1 MALENPVLLSS
12 YARCGLEHSFAFAQ
26 PVDEV
31 VATAADEV
39 RPALS
44 AVERAV
50 EQGLHAAGFV
60 CYEAAAGLDPAFTT
74 HPSASGRLPLI
85 YFGLFA
91 ERTLVAAPNAD
102 LGAYELD
109 EWRPSVSKE
118 EYEAA
123 IERIRAY
130 IAAGDTYQV
139 NYTLRLHSRFRGD
152 PLALYR
158 DMGQGQESALCAY
171 FDLGRHVLISASPEL
186 FFRLRDGRCTV
197 RPMKGTRPRGRF
209 AAEDQQRADDLQNS
223 AKDRAE
229 NLMVTD
235 MLRNDLGRI
244 SQVGSVAVPA
254 LWSVERYP
262 TVWQLTST
270 VESQLKAGVSLP
282 DIFAA
287 LFPCGSVTGAPK
299 VRTMEIITELER
311 APRGIY
317 TGCMGYVSPGPEA
330 CFNVAIRTAHLDRE
344 SGQLEFGVGGGIV
357 WESSAAGEYAE
368 CLTKA
373 EVLRT
378 RPSPSFELLET
389 MLYEN
394 GDYFLLERHL
404 DRLSQSASYWR
415 FCYAEDRVRV
425 QLQDAAT
432 AMEGRCRVRLLLARN
447 GEVRV
452 QHQALASLRR
462 LRVALA
468 AEAIDSADPLLY
480 HKTTH
485 RAMYDKQLAAR
496 PDCDDVVLYNERG
509 ELTEC
514 CIGNLVLERDG
525 IRYTPPVES
534 GLLAGTFRA
543 ELLARGE
550 LKERTLLVGDLA
562 EADGLYMINSV
573 RKWVRVDLKTQGSG
587 AVESCR
593 RLGC

>member
-1 MALENPVLLSS
+1 MVLESPVLLSS
-12 YARCGLEHSFAFAQ
+12 YARCGQERSFAFVD
-26 PVDEV
+26 PVGEV
-31 VATAADEV
+31 VAAAAGEV

-60 CYEAAAGLDPAFTT
+60 CYEAAAGLDSAFTT
-74 HPSASGRLPLI
+74 RPAGALPLV

-91 ERTLVAAPNAD
+91 ERTRVDTPNVG
-102 LGAYELD
+102 LGTYELD
-109 EWRPSVSKE
+109 KWRPSVSRE
-118 EYEAA
+118 AYEAA
-123 IERIRAY
+123 IEHIHAY

-139 NYTLRLHSRFRGD
+139 NYTLRLHSRFQGD
-152 PLALYR
+152 PQALFR

-186 FFRLRDGRCTV
+186 FFRLRGGCCTV
-197 RPMKGTRPRGRF
+197 RPMKGTRSRGRWLE
-209 AAEDQQRADDLQNS
+209 EDQRLADELRHS

-270 VESQLKAGVSLP
+270 VESQLKAGVALP
-282 DIFAA
+282 DLFAA

-299 VRTMEIITELER
+299 VRTMEIIAELER

-344 SGQLEFGVGGGIV
+344 STQLEFGVGGGIV
-357 WESSAAGEYAE
+357 WASAAAEEYAE
-368 CLTKA
+368 CVVKA
-373 EVLRT
+373 EVLRA
-378 RPSPSFELLET
+378 RPHPSFELLET
-389 MLYEN
+389 LLYED
-394 GDYFLLERHL
+394 GEYFLLESHL
-404 DRLSQSASYWR
+404 ERLSQSATYWG
-415 FCYAEDRVRV
+415 FCYADDHVRA
-425 QLQDAAT
+425 QLQDAAN

-447 GEVRV
+447 GEIRV
-452 QHQALASLRR
+452 QHQALTPSRR

-468 AEAIDSADPLLY
+468 AEPVDSTDSLLY

-485 RAMYDKQLAAR
+485 RATYDQQLAAR

-525 IRYTPPVES
+525 VRYTPPVES

-543 ELLARGE
+543 ELIAQGQLCERPLPIGELAR
-550 LKERTLLVGDLA
+550 
-562 EADGLYMINSV
+562 ADALYLINSV
-573 RKWVRVDLKTQGSG
+573 RRWVELELV
-587 AVESCR
+587 
-593 RLGC
+593 

>member
-1 MALENPVLLSS
+1 MRLPSRWTRWWLL
-12 YARCGLEHSFAFAQ
+12 
-26 PVDEV
+26 
-31 VATAADEV
+31 AADEV

-50 EQGLHAAGFV
+50 GQGLHAAGFV
-60 CYEAAAGLDPAFTT
+60 CYEAAVGLDPAFTT
-74 HPSASGRLPLI
+74 RPAGALPLV
-85 YFGLFA
+85 YFGLFE
-91 ERTLVAAPNAD
+91 ERTPMTAPCAD
-102 LGAYELD
+102 LGTYELD
-109 EWRPSVSKE
+109 EWRPSVSRE

-158 DMGQGQESALCAY
+158 DLGQVQESALCAY

-186 FFRLRDGRCTV
+186 FFRLQDGRCTV

-299 VRTMEIITELER
+299 VRTMEIIAELER

-368 CLTKA
+368 CLIKA

-378 RPSPSFELLET
+378 RPQPSFELLET
-389 MLYEN
+389 MLFEE
-394 GDYFLLERHL
+394 GAYFL
-404 DRLSQSASYWR
+404 
-415 FCYAEDRVRV
+415 VRETFRAV
-425 QLQDAAT
+425 VSV
-432 AMEGRCRVRLLLARN
+432 GRLLGILLRGRPRAGAVARRGQRN
-447 GEVRV
+447 AGSV
-452 QHQALASLRR
+452 QG
-462 LRVALA
+462 ALA
-468 AEAIDSADPLLY
+468 AGPQRRGPRAAPGAPSAATTAGGPCRRAGGQHRSLAVPQDDSPGY
-480 HKTTH
+480 V
-485 RAMYDKQLAAR
+485 R
-496 PDCDDVVLYNERG
+496 PAVG
-509 ELTEC
+509 
-514 CIGNLVLERDG
+514 GA
-525 IRYTPPVES
+525 P
-534 GLLAGTFRA
+534 GLR
-543 ELLARGE
+543 R
-550 LKERTLLVGDLA
+550 R
-562 EADGLYMINSV
+562 
-573 RKWVRVDLKTQGSG
+573 G
-587 AVESCR
+587 AVQRAR
-593 RLGC
+593 RADRVLHRQLGAGARRRPLHASGRIWAVGWHLPRGVVGAGPTLRTPVAHRRIGAGRRPLPY

>member
-1 MALENPVLLSS
+1 MVIESPVLLSS
-12 YARCGLEHSFAFAQ
+12 YARCGQERSFAFVD

-31 VATAADEV
+31 VAAAADEV

-74 HPSASGRLPLI
+74 RPAGALPLV

-91 ERTLVAAPNAD
+91 ERTRVDAPSAG
-102 LGAYELD
+102 LGTYELD
-109 EWRPSVSKE
+109 EWRPSVSRE
-118 EYEAA
+118 AYEAA
-123 IERIRAY
+123 IEYIRAY

-139 NYTLRLHSRFRGD
+139 NYTLRLHSRFQGD
-152 PLALYR
+152 PQALFR
-158 DMGQGQESALCAY
+158 DMGQVQESALCAY

-186 FFRLRDGRCTV
+186 FFRLREGRCTV
-197 RPMKGTRPRGRF
+197 RPMKGTRSRGRF
-209 AAEDQQRADDLQNS
+209 AVEDQQRADELQSS

-244 SQVGSVAVPA
+244 SQVGSVAVSA

-282 DIFAA
+282 DLFAA

-299 VRTMEIITELER
+299 VRTMEIIAELER
-311 APRGIY
+311 PPRGIY
-317 TGCMGYVSPGPEA
+317 TGCIGYISPGPEA

-344 SGQLEFGVGGGIV
+344 KAQLEFGVGGGIV
-357 WESSAAGEYAE
+357 WESSAAEEYAE
-368 CLTKA
+368 CVVKA
-373 EVLRT
+373 GVLRA
-378 RPSPSFELLET
+378 RPHPSFELLET
-389 MLYEN
+389 LLYED
-394 GDYFLLERHL
+394 GAYLLLERHL
-404 DRLSQSASYWR
+404 ERLSQSAAYWE
-415 FCYAEDRVRV
+415 FCCADDRVRA
-425 QLQDAAT
+425 QLQDAAQ
-432 AMEGRCRVRLLLARN
+432 AMEGQCRVRLLLARN
-447 GEVRV
+447 GEIRV
-452 QHQALASLRR
+452 QHQALTPSRR

-468 AEAIDSADPLLY
+468 AEPVDSADSLLY

-485 RAMYDKQLAAR
+485 RAMYDQQLAAR

-525 IRYTPPVES
+525 VRYTPPVES

-543 ELLARGE
+543 ELVAQGQLCERPLPIGELAR
-550 LKERTLLVGDLA
+550 
-562 EADGLYMINSV
+562 ADALYLINSV
-573 RKWVRVDLKTQGSG
+573 RRWVELELV
-587 AVESCR
+587 
-593 RLGC
+593 

>member
-1 MALENPVLLSS
+1 MVIESPVLLSS
-12 YARCGLEHSFAFAQ
+12 YSRCGQERSFAFVD

-31 VATAADEV
+31 VAVAADEV

-74 HPSASGRLPLI
+74 RPAGALPLV

-91 ERTLVAAPNAD
+91 ERTPVAAPNVG
-102 LGAYELD
+102 LGTYELD
-109 EWRPSVSKE
+109 KWRPSVSRE
-118 EYEAA
+118 AYEAA
-123 IERIRAY
+123 IEYIRAY

-139 NYTLRLHSRFRGD
+139 NYTLRLHSRFQGD
-152 PLALYR
+152 PQALFR

-186 FFRLRDGRCTV
+186 FFRLREGRCTV
-197 RPMKGTRPRGRF
+197 RPMKGTRSRGRF
-209 AAEDQQRADDLQNS
+209 AAEDQQRADELQNS
-223 AKDRAE
+223 AKNRAE

-244 SQVGSVAVPA
+244 SQVGSVAVSA

-282 DIFAA
+282 DLFAA

-299 VRTMEIITELER
+299 VRTMAIIAELER
-311 APRGIY
+311 PPRGIY
-317 TGCMGYVSPGPEA
+317 TGCIGYISPGPEA

-344 SGQLEFGVGGGIV
+344 KAQLEFGVGGGIV
-357 WESSAAGEYAE
+357 WESSAAEEYAE
-368 CLTKA
+368 CVVKA
-373 EVLRT
+373 GVLRA
-378 RPSPSFELLET
+378 RPHPSFELLET
-389 MLYEN
+389 LLYED
-394 GDYFLLERHL
+394 GAYLLLERHL
-404 DRLSQSASYWR
+404 ERLFQSAAYWG
-415 FCYAEDRVRV
+415 FCYADDRVRA
-425 QLQDAAT
+425 QLQDAAQ
-432 AMEGRCRVRLLLARN
+432 AMEGQCRVRLLLARN
-447 GEVRV
+447 GESRV
-452 QHQALASLRR
+452 QHQALTPSRR
-462 LRVALA
+462 LRVDLA
-468 AEAIDSADPLLY
+468 AEPVDSTDSLLY

-485 RAMYDKQLAAR
+485 RATYNRQLAAR

-525 IRYTPPVES
+525 VRYTPPVES

-543 ELLARGE
+543 ELVAQGQLCERPLPIGELAR
-550 LKERTLLVGDLA
+550 
-562 EADGLYMINSV
+562 ADALYLINSV
-573 RKWVRVDLKTQGSG
+573 RRWVELELV
-587 AVESCR
+587 
-593 RLGC
+593 

>member
-1 MALENPVLLSS
+1 MVLESPVLLSS
-12 YARCGLEHSFAFAQ
+12 YSRCGQECSFAFAQ

-31 VATAADEV
+31 VAVVADEV

-60 CYEAAAGLDPAFTT
+60 CYEAAAGLDSAFTT
-74 HPSASGRLPLI
+74 RPSGALPLA
-85 YFGLFA
+85 YFGLFK
-91 ERTLVAAPNAD
+91 ERTLVAAPSAG
-102 LGAYELD
+102 LGSYELD
-109 EWRPSVSKE
+109 EWRPSVSRA

-186 FFRLRDGRCTV
+186 FFRLQDERCTV

-209 AAEDQQRADDLQNS
+209 AAEDQQRAEDLQNS

-299 VRTMEIITELER
+299 VRTMEIIAELECS
-311 APRGIY
+311 PRGMY

-344 SGQLEFGVGGGIV
+344 QERLEFGVGGGIV

-368 CLTKA
+368 CLVKA
-373 EVLRT
+373 EVLRA
-378 RPSPSFELLET
+378 RAHPSFELLET
-389 MLYEN
+389 LLYEE
-394 GDYFLLERHL
+394 GAYFLLERHL
-404 DRLSQSASYWR
+404 ERLSQSAAYWG
-415 FCYAEDRVRV
+415 FCYADDRVRA
-425 QLQDAAT
+425 QLQDAAK
-432 AMEGRCRVRLLLARN
+432 AMAGQRRVRLLLARN
-447 GEVRV
+447 GAIRV
-452 QHQALASLRR
+452 QHEALAPPRR

-468 AEAIDSADPLLY
+468 VEPVDSADPLLY

-485 RAMYDKQLAAR
+485 RAMYDRQLAVR

-514 CIGNLVLERDG
+514 CIGNLVLERTG
-525 IRYTPPVES
+525 VRYTPPVES

-562 EADGLYMINSV
+562 RADALYLVNSV
-573 RKWVRVDLKTQGSG
+573 RRWVELE
-587 AVESCR
+587 AVS
-593 RLGC
+593 

>member
-1 MALENPVLLSS
+1 MVLESPVLLSS
-12 YARCGLEHSFAFAQ
+12 YTRCGQERSFAFAQ
-26 PVDEV
+26 PVEEV
-31 VATAADEV
+31 VAATADEV

-50 EQGLHAAGFV
+50 DQGLHAAGFV
-60 CYEAAAGLDPAFTT
+60 CYEAAAGLDPVFTS
-74 HPSASGRLPLI
+74 HPASALPLV

-91 ERTLVAAPNAD
+91 ERTSVAAPSAG
-102 LGAYELD
+102 LGTYELD
-109 EWRPSVSKE
+109 EWRPSVSRE

-152 PLALYR
+152 PQALYR

-186 FFRLRDGRCTV
+186 FFRLRDGHCTV

-209 AAEDQQRADDLQNS
+209 AAEDQQRADDLQHS

-229 NLMVTD
+229 NVMVTD

-270 VESQLKAGVSLP
+270 VESQLKSSVGLA

-299 VRTMEIITELER
+299 VRTMEIIAELEC

-317 TGCMGYVSPGPEA
+317 TGCMGYVSPGPEV

-344 SGQLEFGVGGGIV
+344 QERLEFGVGGGIV
-357 WESSAAGEYAE
+357 WQSSAAEEYAE
-368 CLTKA
+368 CLVKA
-373 EVLRT
+373 EVLRA
-378 RPSPSFELLET
+378 RPQPSFELLET
-389 MLYEN
+389 LLYED
-394 GDYFLLERHL
+394 GAYFLLERHL
-404 DRLSQSASYWR
+404 ERLAQSAAYWG
-415 FCYAEDRVRV
+415 FGYADDCVRA
-425 QLQDAAT
+425 QLQDAAK
-432 AMEGRCRVRLLLARN
+432 AMEGRCRVRLLLDRN
-447 GEVRV
+447 GAVCV
-452 QHQALASLRR
+452 QRQALAPPRR

-468 AEAIDSADPLLY
+468 AEPVDSADSLLY

-485 RAMYDKQLAAR
+485 RAMYDQQLAAR

-525 IRYTPPVES
+525 VRYTPPVEA

-543 ELLARGE
+543 ELLAQGE

-562 EADGLYMINSV
+562 EADALYLINSV
-573 RKWVRVDLKTQGSG
+573 RRWVEL
-587 AVESCR
+587 E
-593 RLGC
+593 LI

>member
-1 MALENPVLLSS
+1 MVGVVGTLRGFFSKDMVIESPVLLSS
-12 YARCGLEHSFAFAQ
+12 YARCGQERSFAFVE

-31 VATAADEV
+31 VALVADEV

-44 AVERAV
+44 VVERAV

-74 HPSASGRLPLI
+74 RPAGALPLVH
-85 YFGLFA
+85 FGLFA
-91 ERTLVAAPNAD
+91 ERTPVAAPSAD

-109 EWRPSVSKE
+109 EWWPSVSRE

-158 DMGQGQESALCAY
+158 DMGQVQESALCAY

-299 VRTMEIITELER
+299 VRTMEIIAELEN
-311 APRGIY
+311 APRGMY

-344 SGQLEFGVGGGIV
+344 KGQLEFGVGGGIV

-368 CLTKA
+368 CLIKA
-373 EVLRT
+373 EVLRAPT
-378 RPSPSFELLET
+378 AHRRIGAGRRP
-389 MLYEN
+389 
-394 GDYFLLERHL
+394 
-404 DRLSQSASYWR
+404 LSY
-415 FCYAEDRVRV
+415 
-425 QLQDAAT
+425 
-432 AMEGRCRVRLLLARN
+432 
-447 GEVRV
+447 
-452 QHQALASLRR
+452 
-462 LRVALA
+462 
-468 AEAIDSADPLLY
+468 
-480 HKTTH
+480 
-485 RAMYDKQLAAR
+485 
-496 PDCDDVVLYNERG
+496 
-509 ELTEC
+509 
-514 CIGNLVLERDG
+514 
-525 IRYTPPVES
+525 
-534 GLLAGTFRA
+534 
-543 ELLARGE
+543 
-550 LKERTLLVGDLA
+550 
-562 EADGLYMINSV
+562 
-573 RKWVRVDLKTQGSG
+573 
-587 AVESCR
+587 
-593 RLGC
+593 

>member
-1 MALENPVLLSS
+1 MGIESPVLLSS
-12 YARCGLEHSFAFAQ
+12 YARCGPERSFAFAH
-26 PVDEV
+26 PVGEV
-31 VATAADEV
+31 AAVAVDEV
-39 RPALS
+39 RPALR

-50 EQGLHAAGFV
+50 AQGLHAVGFV

-74 HPSASGRLPLI
+74 RPAGALPLV
-85 YFGLFA
+85 YFGLFE
-91 ERTLVAAPNAD
+91 ERQPVAAPSAS
-102 LGAYELD
+102 LGRYELD
-109 EWRPSVSKE
+109 EWRPSVSRA

-123 IERIRAY
+123 IARIRAY

-152 PLALYR
+152 PRALYR
-158 DMGQGQESALCAY
+158 DMGQVQESALCAY

-186 FFRLRDGRCTV
+186 FFRLHNGRCTV

-209 AAEDQQRADDLQNS
+209 AAEDQQRAAALQNS

-229 NLMVTD
+229 NLMVAD

-270 VESQLKAGVSLP
+270 VTSQLKAGVSLP
-282 DIFAA
+282 GLFAA

-299 VRTMEIITELER
+299 VRTMEIIAEQER

-344 SGQLEFGVGGGIV
+344 QGQLEFGVGGGIV
-357 WESSAAGEYAE
+357 WASSAAEEYAE

-373 EVLRT
+373 EVLRA
-378 RPSPSFELLET
+378 RPHPSFELLET
-389 MLYEN
+389 LLYEE
-394 GDYFLLERHL
+394 GAYFLLERHL
-404 DRLSQSASYWR
+404 ERLSQSAAYWG
-415 FCYAEDRVRV
+415 FCYADDRVRAR
-425 QLQDAAT
+425 LQAAAH
-432 AMEGRCRVRLLLARN
+432 AMEGRCKVRLRLART
-447 GEVRV
+447 GAICL
-452 QHQALASLRR
+452 QHEALAPVRR
-462 LRVALA
+462 LRVGLA
-468 AEAIDSADPLLY
+468 RAAVDSADPLLY

-485 RAMYDKQLAAR
+485 RALYDQRLAAR

-514 CIGNLVLERDG
+514 CIGNLVLERG
-525 IRYTPPVES
+525 GVRYTPPVEA

-543 ELLARGE
+543 ELLAQGQLRECPLPSGE
-550 LKERTLLVGDLA
+550 LAR
-562 EADGLYMINSV
+562 ADAVYIINSV
-573 RKWVRVDLKTQGSG
+573 RRWVELELV
-587 AVESCR
+587 
-593 RLGC
+593 

>member
-1 MALENPVLLSS
+1 MVVESPVLLSS
-12 YARCGLEHSFAFAQ
+12 YTRCGQERSFAFAH
-26 PVDEV
+26 PVGEV

-50 EQGLHAAGFV
+50 EQGQHAAGFV
-60 CYEAAAGLDPAFTT
+60 CYEAAAGLDPAFAT
-74 HPSASGRLPLI
+74 HPAGALPLA

-91 ERTLVAAPNAD
+91 ERTLAAAPSAG
-102 LGAYELD
+102 LGTYELD
-109 EWRPSVSKE
+109 EWRPSVSRA

-123 IERIRAY
+123 IERIRTY

-152 PLALYR
+152 PQALYR
-158 DMGQGQESALCAY
+158 DMGQVQESALCAY

-209 AAEDQQRADDLQNS
+209 AAEDQQRADELQKS

-229 NLMVTD
+229 NLMVAD

-270 VESQLKAGVSLP
+270 VESQLTAGASLP

-299 VRTMEIITELER
+299 VRTMEIIAELER
-311 APRGIY
+311 APRGMY

-344 SGQLEFGVGGGIV
+344 QGWLEFGVGGGIV
-357 WESSAAGEYAE
+357 WASSAAEEYAE
-368 CLTKA
+368 CLIKA

-378 RPSPSFELLET
+378 RPHPSFELLET
-389 MLYEN
+389 LLYEEEE
-394 GDYFLLERHL
+394 YFLLERHL
-404 DRLSQSASYWR
+404 ERLSQSAAHWG
-415 FCYAEDRVRV
+415 FCYADDRVRA
-425 QLQDAAT
+425 QLQDAAK
-432 AMEGRCRVRLLLARN
+432 AMEGRCRVRLRLARN
-447 GEVRV
+447 GAVRL
-452 QHQALASLRR
+452 QHETLARPR
-462 LRVALA
+462 PLRVALA
-468 AEAIDSADPLLY
+468 AEPVDSTDPLLY

-485 RAMYDKQLAAR
+485 RALYDEHLAAR

-525 IRYTPPVES
+525 VRYTPPVES

-543 ELLARGE
+543 ELLAQGQLRERPLPFGE
-550 LKERTLLVGDLA
+550 LAR
-562 EADGLYMINSV
+562 ADALYLINSV
-573 RKWVRVDLKTQGSG
+573 RRWVKLELV
-587 AVESCR
+587 
-593 RLGC
+593 

>member
-1 MALENPVLLSS
+1 MTLESPVLLSS
-12 YARCGLEHSFAFAQ
+12 YARGGQQRSFAFAQ
-26 PVDEV
+26 PVGEV
-31 VATAADEV
+31 VATATDEV

-44 AVERAV
+44 AVAQAV

-74 HPSASGRLPLI
+74 RPAGALPLV

-91 ERTLVAAPNAD
+91 ERTQVAAPSAD
-102 LGAYELD
+102 LGAYKLD
-109 EWRPSVSKE
+109 AWQASVSWA
-118 EYEAA
+118 EYETA

-130 IAAGDTYQV
+130 LAAGDTYQV
-139 NYTLRLHSRFRGD
+139 NYTWRLCSRFEGD

-186 FFRLRDGRCTV
+186 FFHLRDGRCTV

-209 AAEDQQRADDLQNS
+209 AAEDQQRANDLQNS
-223 AKDRAE
+223 AKDCAE

-244 SQVGSVAVPA
+244 AQVGSVAVPA

-270 VESQLKAGVSLP
+270 VESQLKAGVRLP

-299 VRTMEIITELER
+299 VRTMEIIVELER

-344 SGQLEFGVGGGIV
+344 KAQLEFGVGSGIV
-357 WESSAAGEYAE
+357 WESAAAGEYAE
-368 CLTKA
+368 CLIKA

-378 RPSPSFELLET
+378 RPGPSFELLET
-389 MLYEN
+389 LLYEN

-404 DRLSQSASYWR
+404 ERLSQSAAYWG
-415 FCYAEDRVRV
+415 FCYADDRVRAP
-425 QLQDAAT
+425 LQAAAK
-432 AMEGRCRVRLLLARN
+432 AMAGPCRVRLLLARN
-447 GEVRV
+447 GAVRV
-452 QHQALASLRR
+452 QHQTLAPPRP

-468 AEAIDSADPLLY
+468 AEPMDSTDPLLY
-480 HKTTH
+480 HKTTQ
-485 RAMYDKQLAAR
+485 RARYDRQLAAR

-525 IRYTPPVES
+525 VRYTPPVES

-543 ELLARGE
+543 ELLAQGQLCERRLSIGE
-550 LKERTLLVGDLA
+550 LARA
-562 EADGLYMINSV
+562 NALYLINSV
-573 RKWVRVDLKTQGSG
+573 RRWVELELV
-587 AVESCR
+587 
-593 RLGC
+593 

>member
-1 MALENPVLLSS
+1 MVLESPVLLSS
-12 YARCGLEHSFAFAQ
+12 YTRCGKERSFAFAH
-26 PVDEV
+26 PVGEV
-31 VATAADEV
+31 VAVAAAEV

-74 HPSASGRLPLI
+74 CSTGALPLV
-85 YFGLFA
+85 YFGLFE
-91 ERTLVAAPNAD
+91 ERTLAAAPSAG

-109 EWRPSVSKE
+109 EWRPSVSRA

-139 NYTLRLHSRFRGD
+139 NYTLRLYSRFRGD
-152 PLALYR
+152 PQALYR
-158 DMGQGQESALCAY
+158 DMGQVQESALCAY

-209 AAEDQQRADDLQNS
+209 AAEDQQRADALQKS

-270 VESQLKAGVSLP
+270 VESQLTAGVGLP
-282 DIFAA
+282 DLFAA

-299 VRTMEIITELER
+299 VRTMEIIAALEC
-311 APRGIY
+311 APRGMY

-344 SGQLEFGVGGGIV
+344 RAQLEFGVGGGIV
-357 WESSAAGEYAE
+357 WASSAAEEYAE
-368 CLTKA
+368 CLIKA

-378 RPSPSFELLET
+378 RPHPSFELLET
-389 MLYEN
+389 LLYEEEE
-394 GDYFLLERHL
+394 YFLLERHL
-404 DRLSQSASYWR
+404 ERLSQSAAYWG
-415 FCYAEDRVRV
+415 FCYADDRVRA
-425 QLQDAAT
+425 QLQDAAK
-432 AMEGRCRVRLLLARN
+432 AMKGQCRVRLLLARS
-447 GEVRV
+447 GAVRL
-452 QHQALASLRR
+452 QHETLAPPRPLQ
-462 LRVALA
+462 VALA
-468 AEAIDSADPLLY
+468 AAPVDSTDPLLY

-485 RAMYDKQLAAR
+485 RGPYDQHLAAR

-514 CIGNLVLERDG
+514 CIGNLVLARNRV
-525 IRYTPPVES
+525 RYTPPVES

-543 ELLARGE
+543 ELLAQGQLRERPLPIGE
-550 LKERTLLVGDLA
+550 LAR
-562 EADGLYMINSV
+562 ADALYLINSV
-573 RKWVRVDLKTQGSG
+573 RRWVELELV
-587 AVESCR
+587 
-593 RLGC
+593 

>member
-1 MALENPVLLSS
+1 MVLESPVLLSS
-12 YARCGLEHSFAFAQ
+12 YSRCGQECSFAFAQ
-26 PVDEV
+26 PVEEV
-31 VATAADEV
+31 VAAVADEV

-60 CYEAAAGLDPAFTT
+60 CYEAAVGLDPAFTT
-74 HPSASGRLPLI
+74 RPAGALPLA
-85 YFGLFA
+85 YFGLFK
-91 ERTLVAAPNAD
+91 ERTPVAAPSAG
-102 LGAYELD
+102 LGSYELD
-109 EWRPSVSKE
+109 EWRPSVSRA
-118 EYEAA
+118 EYEAT

-130 IAAGDTYQV
+130 IAVGDTYQV

-186 FFRLRDGRCTV
+186 FFRLRDGCCTV
-197 RPMKGTRPRGRF
+197 RPMKGTRSRGRF

-235 MLRNDLGRI
+235 LLRNDLGRI

-299 VRTMEIITELER
+299 VRTMEIIAELEC
-311 APRGIY
+311 APRGMY

-330 CFNVAIRTAHLDRE
+330 CFNVAIRTAYLDRE
-344 SGQLEFGVGGGIV
+344 QERLEFGVGGGIV
-357 WESSAAGEYAE
+357 WASSAAGEYAE
-368 CLTKA
+368 CLVKA
-373 EVLRT
+373 EVLRA
-378 RPSPSFELLET
+378 RPHPSFELLET
-389 MLYEN
+389 LLYEE
-394 GDYFLLERHL
+394 GAYFLLERHL
-404 DRLSQSASYWR
+404 ERLSQSAAYWG
-415 FCYAEDRVRV
+415 FCYADDRVRA
-425 QLQDAAT
+425 QLQDAAK
-432 AMEGRCRVRLLLARN
+432 AMAGRCRVRLLLARN
-447 GEVRV
+447 GETRV
-452 QHQALASLRR
+452 QYAALAPPRR

-468 AEAIDSADPLLY
+468 AEPVDSADPLLY

-485 RAMYDKQLAAR
+485 RAMYDRQLAAR

-514 CIGNLVLERDG
+514 CIGNLVLERG
-525 IRYTPPVES
+525 GVRYTPPVES

-543 ELLARGE
+543 ELLTRGE

-562 EADGLYMINSV
+562 RADALYLINSV
-573 RKWVRVDLKTQGSG
+573 RHWVELEL
-587 AVESCR
+587 A
-593 RLGC
+593 

>member
-1 MALENPVLLSS
+1 MVIESPVLLSS
-12 YARCGLEHSFAFAQ
+12 YARCGQERSFAFVD

-31 VATAADEV
+31 VAAAADEV

-74 HPSASGRLPLI
+74 RPAGALPLV

-91 ERTLVAAPNAD
+91 ERTRVDAPNVG
-102 LGAYELD
+102 LGTYELD
-109 EWRPSVSKE
+109 KWRPSVSRE
-118 EYEAA
+118 AYEAA
-123 IERIRAY
+123 IEYIRAY

-139 NYTLRLHSRFRGD
+139 NYTLRLHSRFQGD
-152 PLALYR
+152 PQALFR

-186 FFRLRDGRCTV
+186 FFRLREGRCTV
-197 RPMKGTRPRGRF
+197 RPMKGTRSRGRF
-209 AAEDQQRADDLQNS
+209 AAEDQQRADELQSS

-244 SQVGSVAVPA
+244 SQVGSVAVSA

-282 DIFAA
+282 DLFAA

-299 VRTMEIITELER
+299 VRTMEIIAELER

-317 TGCMGYVSPGPEA
+317 TGCIGYISPGPEA

-344 SGQLEFGVGGGIV
+344 KAQLEFGVGGGIV
-357 WESSAAGEYAE
+357 WESSAAEEYAE
-368 CLTKA
+368 CVVKA
-373 EVLRT
+373 GVLRA
-378 RPSPSFELLET
+378 RPHPSFELLET
-389 MLYEN
+389 LLYED
-394 GDYFLLERHL
+394 GAYLLLERHL
-404 DRLSQSASYWR
+404 ERLFQSAAYWE
-415 FCYAEDRVRV
+415 FCCADDRVRA
-425 QLQDAAT
+425 QLQDAAQ
-432 AMEGRCRVRLLLARN
+432 AMEGQCRVRLLLARN
-447 GEVRV
+447 GEIRV
-452 QHQALASLRR
+452 QHQALTPSRR

-468 AEAIDSADPLLY
+468 AEPVDSADSLLY
-480 HKTTH
+480 HKTTY
-485 RAMYDKQLAAR
+485 RAMYNRQLAAR

-525 IRYTPPVES
+525 VRYTPPVES

-543 ELLARGE
+543 ELVAQGQLCERPLPIGELAR
-550 LKERTLLVGDLA
+550 
-562 EADGLYMINSV
+562 ADALYLINSV
-573 RKWVRVDLKTQGSG
+573 RRWVELELV
-587 AVESCR
+587 
-593 RLGC
+593 

>member
-1 MALENPVLLSS
+1 MAVASPVLLSS
-12 YARCGLEHSFAFAQ
+12 YARCGQERSFAFAQ
-26 PVDEV
+26 PVGEV
-31 VATAADEV
+31 VAAAAAEV

-44 AVERAV
+44 TVERAV
-50 EQGLHAAGFV
+50 EQGLYAAGFV
-60 CYEAAAGLDPAFTT
+60 CYEAAPGLDPAFTT
-74 HPSASGRLPLI
+74 RPAGALPLV

-91 ERTLVAAPNAD
+91 ERTPVAAPSAG
-102 LGAYELD
+102 LGAYELGQ
-109 EWRPSVSKE
+109 WRPSVSPE

-158 DMGQGQESALCAY
+158 ALGLGQESALCAY

-186 FFRLRDGRCTV
+186 FFRLHNGHCTV

-244 SQVGSVAVPA
+244 SQVGSVTVPV
-254 LWSVERYP
+254 LWSAERYP

-282 DIFAA
+282 DILAA

-299 VRTMEIITELER
+299 VRTMEIIAELER

-344 SGQLEFGVGGGIV
+344 QAQLEFGVGGGIV
-357 WESSAAGEYAE
+357 WASSAAGEYAE

-373 EVLRT
+373 AVLRA
-378 RPSPSFELLET
+378 RPRPSFELLET
-389 MLYEN
+389 LLYED

-404 DRLSQSASYWR
+404 ERLSQSASYWG
-415 FCYAEDRVRV
+415 FCWADDRVRAP
-425 QLQDAAT
+425 LQDAAE
-432 AMEGRCRVRLLLARN
+432 AMAGRCRVRLLLARN
-447 GEVRV
+447 GAARV
-452 QHQALASLRR
+452 QHQPLAPPRR
-462 LRVALA
+462 LRVARA
-468 AEAIDSADPLLY
+468 AAPVDSSDPLLY

-485 RAMYDKQLAAR
+485 RALYDRQLAAR

-514 CIGNLVLERDG
+514 CVGNLVLERDG
-525 IRYTPPVES
+525 VRYTPPVES

-543 ELLARGE
+543 ELLAQGLLCQRPLLIGE
-550 LKERTLLVGDLA
+550 LAR
-562 EADGLYMINSV
+562 ADALYLINSV
-573 RKWVRVDLKTQGSG
+573 RRWVELELV
-587 AVESCR
+587 
-593 RLGC
+593 

>member
-1 MALENPVLLSS
+1 MILASPVLLSS
-12 YARCGLEHSFAFAQ
+12 YVRCGQERSFAFAD
-26 PVDEV
+26 PVGEV
-31 VATAADEV
+31 VAAAAGEV
-39 RPALS
+39 RPALC

-50 EQGLHAAGFV
+50 AQGLHAAGFV
-60 CYEAAAGLDPAFTT
+60 CYEAADGLAPAFTT
-74 HPSASGRLPLI
+74 RPAGALPLV

-91 ERTLVAAPNAD
+91 ERMPAAAPNV
-102 LGAYELD
+102 GTYELD
-109 EWRPSVSKE
+109 EWRPSVSRE

-123 IERIRAY
+123 IEYIRAY

-152 PLALYR
+152 PQALYR

-244 SQVGSVAVPA
+244 SQIGSVAVPA

-270 VESQLKAGVSLP
+270 VESQLKAGVGLP

-299 VRTMEIITELER
+299 VRTMKIIAELER

-344 SGQLEFGVGGGIV
+344 RAQLEFGVGGGIV
-357 WESSAAGEYAE
+357 WASSAAEEYAE
-368 CLTKA
+368 CLIKA
-373 EVLRT
+373 EVLRA
-378 RPSPSFELLET
+378 RPHPSFELLET
-389 MLYEN
+389 LLYEEGN
-394 GDYFLLERHL
+394 YFLLERHL
-404 DRLSQSASYWR
+404 ERLSQSAAYWG
-415 FCYAEDRVRV
+415 FCYADDRVRA
-425 QLQDAAT
+425 QLQDAT
-432 AMEGRCRVRLLLARN
+432 NAMEGQCRVRLLLARN
-447 GEVRV
+447 GAICL
-452 QHQALASLRR
+452 QHQALAPPRR

-468 AEAIDSADPLLY
+468 AEPVDSTDPLLY

-485 RAMYDKQLAAR
+485 RALYDKQLEAR
-496 PDCDDVVLYNERG
+496 PDCDDLVLYNERG

-514 CIGNLVLERDG
+514 CIGNLVLECDG
-525 IRYTPPVES
+525 VCCTPPVES

-543 ELLARGE
+543 ELVAQGQLHERPLPIGELAR
-550 LKERTLLVGDLA
+550 
-562 EADGLYMINSV
+562 ADALYLINSV
-573 RKWVRVDLKTQGSG
+573 RRWVELEL
-587 AVESCR
+587 A
-593 RLGC
+593 

>member
-1 MALENPVLLSS
+1 MALESPVLLSS
-12 YARCGLEHSFAFAQ
+12 YARCGSERSFAFAQ
-26 PVDEV
+26 PVGEV
-31 VATAADEV
+31 VATATDEV
-39 RPALS
+39 RPALG
-44 AVERAV
+44 AVEQAV
-50 EQGLHAAGFV
+50 AQGLHAAGFV

-74 HPSASGRLPLI
+74 RPAGALPLV

-91 ERTLVAAPNAD
+91 ERTRIAAPSTD
-102 LGAYELD
+102 LGAYKLD
-109 EWRPSVSKE
+109 KWQASVSWA

-139 NYTLRLHSRFRGD
+139 NYTLRLHSRFEGD

-209 AAEDQQRADDLQNS
+209 AAEDRQRADDLQNS
-223 AKDRAE
+223 AKDCAE

-244 SQVGSVAVPA
+244 AQVGSVAVPA

-299 VRTMEIITELER
+299 VRTMEIIVELER

-344 SGQLEFGVGGGIV
+344 KAQLEFGVGSGIV
-357 WESSAAGEYAE
+357 WGSSVAGEYAE
-368 CLTKA
+368 CFIKA
-373 EVLRT
+373 EVLRARP
-378 RPSPSFELLET
+378 RPSFQLLET
-389 MLYEN
+389 LLYESGN
-394 GDYFLLERHL
+394 YFLLERHL
-404 DRLSQSASYWR
+404 ERLSQSAAYWGFR
-415 FCYAEDRVRV
+415 YADGLVRA
-425 QLQDAAT
+425 QLQDAAK
-432 AMEGRCRVRLLLARN
+432 AIEERCRVRLLLARD
-447 GEVRV
+447 GEVHV
-452 QHQALASLRR
+452 QHQVLAPPRR

-468 AEAIDSADPLLY
+468 AEPVDSTDPLLY
-480 HKTTH
+480 HKTTQ
-485 RAMYDKQLAAR
+485 RAMYDQQLAAR

-525 IRYTPPVES
+525 VRYTPPVES

-543 ELLARGE
+543 ELLAQGVLHTRPLSIGE
-550 LKERTLLVGDLA
+550 LAR
-562 EADGLYMINSV
+562 ADALYLINSV
-573 RKWVRVDLKTQGSG
+573 RRWVELELV
-587 AVESCR
+587 
-593 RLGC
+593 

>member
-1 MALENPVLLSS
+1 MVIESPVLLSS
-12 YARCGLEHSFAFAQ
+12 YARCGPERSFAFAQ
-26 PVDEV
+26 PVEEV
-31 VATAADEV
+31 VAATADEV

-74 HPSASGRLPLI
+74 HPAGALPLA
-85 YFGLFA
+85 YFGLFE
-91 ERTLVAAPNAD
+91 ERLSVAAPSTG

-109 EWRPSVSKE
+109 EWQPSVSRE

-123 IERIRAY
+123 IERIHTY

-152 PLALYR
+152 PQALYR

-186 FFRLRDGRCTV
+186 FFRLRDGHCTT

-209 AAEDQQRADDLQNS
+209 AAEDQQRADDLQHS

-229 NLMVTD
+229 NVMVTD

-254 LWSVERYP
+254 LWSVECYP

-270 VESQLKAGVSLP
+270 VESQLKAGVGLP

-299 VRTMEIITELER
+299 VRTMEIIAELER
-311 APRGIY
+311 APRGLY

-344 SGQLEFGVGGGIV
+344 QERLEFGVGGGIV
-357 WESSAAGEYAE
+357 WQSSAVEEYAE
-368 CLTKA
+368 CLVKA
-373 EVLRT
+373 EVLRA
-378 RPSPSFELLET
+378 RPQPSFELLET
-389 MLYEN
+389 LLYEE
-394 GDYFLLERHL
+394 GAYFLLERHL
-404 DRLSQSASYWR
+404 ERLAQSAAYWG
-415 FCYAEDRVRV
+415 FGYADDRVRA
-425 QLQDAAT
+425 QLQDAT
-432 AMEGRCRVRLLLARN
+432 KAMEGRRRVRLLLDRN
-447 GEVRV
+447 GAVRV
-452 QHQALASLRR
+452 QHEVIAPPRR
-462 LRVALA
+462 LRVTLA
-468 AEAIDSADPLLY
+468 AEPVDSTDPLLY

-485 RAMYDKQLAAR
+485 RAMYDRQLAAR
-496 PDCDDVVLYNERG
+496 PDCDDVVLHNERG

-525 IRYTPPVES
+525 VRYTPPVEA

-562 EADGLYMINSV
+562 EADALYLINSV
-573 RKWVRVDLKTQGSG
+573 RRWVELELV
-587 AVESCR
+587 
-593 RLGC
+593 

>member
-1 MALENPVLLSS
+1 MDLESPVLLSS
-12 YARCGLEHSFAFAQ
+12 YARCGSERSFAFAQ
-26 PVDEV
+26 PVGEV
-31 VATAADEV
+31 VATATAEV
-39 RPALS
+39 RPALG
-44 AVERAV
+44 AVEQAV
-50 EQGLHAAGFV
+50 AQGLHAAGFV

-74 HPSASGRLPLI
+74 HPAGALPLV

-91 ERTLVAAPNAD
+91 ERTRIAAPSTD
-102 LGAYELD
+102 LGAYKLD
-109 EWRPSVSKE
+109 KWQASVSWA

-139 NYTLRLHSRFRGD
+139 NYTLRLHSRFEGD

-186 FFRLRDGRCTV
+186 FFRRRDGRCTV

-223 AKDRAE
+223 AKDCAE

-244 SQVGSVAVPA
+244 AQVGSVAVPA

-299 VRTMEIITELER
+299 VRTMEIIVELER

-344 SGQLEFGVGGGIV
+344 KAQLEFGVGSGIV
-357 WESSAAGEYAE
+357 WGSSVAGEYAE
-368 CLTKA
+368 CFIKA
-373 EVLRT
+373 EILRARP
-378 RPSPSFELLET
+378 RPSFQLVET
-389 MLYEN
+389 LLYESGN
-394 GDYFLLERHL
+394 YFLLERHL
-404 DRLSQSASYWR
+404 ERLSQSAAYWGFR
-415 FCYAEDRVRV
+415 YADGLVRA
-425 QLQDAAT
+425 QLQDAAK
-432 AMEGRCRVRLLLARN
+432 AIEERCRVRLLLTRD
-447 GEVRV
+447 GEVHV
-452 QHQALASLRR
+452 QHQALAPPRR

-468 AEAIDSADPLLY
+468 AEPVDSTDPLLY
-480 HKTTH
+480 HKTTQ
-485 RAMYDKQLAAR
+485 RAMYDQQLAAR

-525 IRYTPPVES
+525 VRYTPPVES

-543 ELLARGE
+543 ELLAQGVLHTRLLSIGE
-550 LKERTLLVGDLA
+550 LAR
-562 EADGLYMINSV
+562 ADALYLINSV
-573 RKWVRVDLKTQGSG
+573 RRWVELELV
-587 AVESCR
+587 
-593 RLGC
+593 

>member
-1 MALENPVLLSS
+1 MALESPVLLSS
-12 YARCGLEHSFAFAQ
+12 YARCGQERSFAFTQ

-31 VATAADEV
+31 VAVAADEV

-60 CYEAAAGLDPAFTT
+60 CYEAAAGLNSAFTT
-74 HPSASGRLPLI
+74 RPAGALPLA

-91 ERTLVAAPNAD
+91 ERTPVVAPSAG
-102 LGAYELD
+102 LGTYELD
-109 EWRPSVSKE
+109 EWRPSVSRE

-158 DMGQGQESALCAY
+158 DLGQVQESALCAY

-186 FFRLRDGRCTV
+186 FFRLQDGCCTV

-209 AAEDQQRADDLQNS
+209 AAEDQQQADDLQNS

-244 SQVGSVAVPA
+244 AQVGSVVVPA

-270 VESQLKAGVSLP
+270 VESQLRAGVSLP

-299 VRTMEIITELER
+299 VRTMEIIAELER

-373 EVLRT
+373 EVLRA
-378 RPSPSFELLET
+378 RPRPSFELLET
-389 MLYEN
+389 MLYEERA
-394 GDYFLLERHL
+394 YFLLERHL
-404 DRLSQSASYWR
+404 ERLSQSAAYWG
-415 FCYAEDRVRV
+415 FCYADDRVWA
-425 QLQDAAT
+425 QLQDAAN
-432 AMEGRCRVRLLLARN
+432 AMEGRCRVRLLLARS

-452 QHQALASLRR
+452 QHQALAPPRR

-468 AEAIDSADPLLY
+468 AEPVDSADPLLY

-485 RAMYDKQLAAR
+485 RDLYDRQLAER

-525 IRYTPPVES
+525 VRYTPPVES

-543 ELLARGE
+543 ELLAQGQLCERPLPIGE
-550 LKERTLLVGDLA
+550 LAR
-562 EADGLYMINSV
+562 ADALYLINSV
-573 RKWVRVDLKTQGSG
+573 RRWVELELV
-587 AVESCR
+587 
-593 RLGC
+593 

>member
-1 MALENPVLLSS
+1 M
-12 YARCGLEHSFAFAQ
+12 
-26 PVDEV
+26 
-31 VATAADEV
+31 TAP
-39 RPALS
+39 R
-44 AVERAV
+44 
-50 EQGLHAAGFV
+50 
-60 CYEAAAGLDPAFTT
+60 
-74 HPSASGRLPLI
+74 
-85 YFGLFA
+85 
-91 ERTLVAAPNAD
+91 AD
-102 LGAYELD
+102 LGTYELD
-109 EWRPSVSKE
+109 EWRPSVSRE

-123 IERIRAY
+123 IEHIRAY

-158 DMGQGQESALCAY
+158 DLGQVQESALCAY

-209 AAEDQQRADDLQNS
+209 AAEDQLRADDLQNS

-244 SQVGSVAVPA
+244 AQVGSVAVPA

-282 DIFAA
+282 NIFAA

-299 VRTMEIITELER
+299 VRTMEIIAELER

-368 CLTKA
+368 CLIKA

-378 RPSPSFELLET
+378 RPHPPFELLET
-389 MLYEN
+389 MLFEE
-394 GDYFLLERHL
+394 GGYFLLERHL
-404 DRLSQSASYWR
+404 DRLSQSADYWG
-415 FCYAEDRVRV
+415 FCYADDRVRA
-425 QLQDAAT
+425 QLQDAAN
-432 AMEGRCRVRLLLARN
+432 AMQGQCRVRLLLARN

-452 QHQALASLRR
+452 QHQALP
-462 LRVALA
+462 A
-468 AEAIDSADPLLY
+468 AA
-480 HKTTH
+480 TT
-485 RAMYDKQLAAR
+485 
-496 PDCDDVVLYNERG
+496 
-509 ELTEC
+509 
-514 CIGNLVLERDG
+514 
-525 IRYTPPVES
+525 
-534 GLLAGTFRA
+534 AG
-543 ELLARGE
+543 G
-550 LKERTLLVGDLA
+550 
-562 EADGLYMINSV
+562 
-573 RKWVRVDLKTQGSG
+573 
-587 AVESCR
+587 SCR
-593 RLGC
+593 RAGGQQRSLAVPQDDPPGYVRPAVGGAPGLRRRSVVQRARRADRVLHWQLGAGARRRPLHAPGRIWAVGWHLPRGVVGAGPTLRTPVAHRRIGAGRRPLSY

>member
-1 MALENPVLLSS
+1 MVIESPVLLSS
-12 YARCGLEHSFAFAQ
+12 YSRCEQERSFAFVD

-31 VATAADEV
+31 VAAAADEV

-74 HPSASGRLPLI
+74 RPAGALPLV

-91 ERTLVAAPNAD
+91 ERTRVDAPRD
-102 LGAYELD
+102 SLGTYELD
-109 EWRPSVSKE
+109 EWRPSVSRE
-118 EYEAA
+118 AYEAA

-139 NYTLRLHSRFRGD
+139 NYTLRLHSRFQGD
-152 PLALYR
+152 PQALFR
-158 DMGQGQESALCAY
+158 DMGQVQESALCAY

-186 FFRLRDGRCTV
+186 FFRLREGRCTV
-197 RPMKGTRPRGRF
+197 RPMKGTRSRGRF
-209 AAEDQQRADDLQNS
+209 AAEDQQRADELQSS

-244 SQVGSVAVPA
+244 SQVGSVAVSA

-282 DIFAA
+282 DLFAA

-299 VRTMEIITELER
+299 VRTMEIIAELER

-317 TGCMGYVSPGPEA
+317 TGCIGYISPGPEA

-344 SGQLEFGVGGGIV
+344 KAQLEFGVGGGIV
-357 WESSAAGEYAE
+357 WESSAAEEYAE
-368 CLTKA
+368 CVVKA
-373 EVLRT
+373 GVLRA
-378 RPSPSFELLET
+378 RPHPSFELLET
-389 MLYEN
+389 LLYED
-394 GDYFLLERHL
+394 GDYFLLESHL
-404 DRLSQSASYWR
+404 ERLSQSAAYWG
-415 FCYAEDRVRV
+415 FCYADDRVRA
-425 QLQDAAT
+425 QLQDAAQ
-432 AMEGRCRVRLLLARN
+432 AMEGQCRVRLLLARN
-447 GEVRV
+447 GESRV
-452 QHQALASLRR
+452 QHQALTPSRR
-462 LRVALA
+462 LRVDLA
-468 AEAIDSADPLLY
+468 AEPVDSTDSLLY

-485 RAMYDKQLAAR
+485 RATYNRQLAAR

-525 IRYTPPVES
+525 VRYTPPVES

-543 ELLARGE
+543 ELVAQGQLCERPLPIGELAR
-550 LKERTLLVGDLA
+550 
-562 EADGLYMINSV
+562 ADALYLINSV
-573 RKWVRVDLKTQGSG
+573 RRWVELELV
-587 AVESCR
+587 
-593 RLGC
+593 

>member
-1 MALENPVLLSS
+1 MVLESPVLLSS
-12 YARCGLEHSFAFAQ
+12 YARSGPERSFAFVH
-26 PVDEV
+26 PVGEV
-31 VATAADEV
+31 VAAAAEEV

-50 EQGLHAAGFV
+50 AQGLHAAGFV

-74 HPSASGRLPLI
+74 RPADALPLV
-85 YFGLFA
+85 YFGLFE
-91 ERTLVAAPNAD
+91 ERLPVAAPRD
-102 LGAYELD
+102 SLGSYELD
-109 EWRPSVSKE
+109 QWRPSVSRE

-123 IERIRAY
+123 LERIRAY

-152 PLALYR
+152 PRALYR
-158 DMGQGQESALCAY
+158 NMGQGQESAWCAY
-171 FDLGRHVLISASPEL
+171 LDLGRHVLISASPEL
-186 FFRLRDGRCTV
+186 FFRLHNGRCTV

-209 AAEDQQRADDLQNS
+209 AAEDRQRADALQHS

-229 NLMVTD
+229 NLMVAD

-270 VESQLKAGVSLP
+270 VASQLKAGVSLP
-282 DIFAA
+282 DVFAA

-299 VRTMEIITELER
+299 VRTMAIIAELER

-317 TGCMGYVSPGPEA
+317 TGCIGYVSPGPEA

-344 SGQLEFGVGGGIV
+344 QAQLEFGVGGGIV
-357 WESSAAGEYAE
+357 WASSAAEEYAE
-368 CLTKA
+368 CLVKA
-373 EVLRT
+373 EVLRA
-378 RPSPSFELLET
+378 RPHPSFELVET
-389 MLYEN
+389 LLYEE
-394 GDYFLLERHL
+394 GAYFLLERHL
-404 DRLSQSASYWR
+404 ERLSQSAAYWG
-415 FCYAEDRVRV
+415 FCCADDRVRAR
-425 QLQDAAT
+425 LQDAAN
-432 AMEGRCRVRLLLARN
+432 ALEGRCRVRLRLSHTGAICL
-447 GEVRV
+447 
-452 QHQALASLRR
+452 QHEALGPVRR

-468 AEAIDSADPLLY
+468 HAAVDSADPLLY

-485 RAMYDKQLAAR
+485 RALYDQRLAAR

-514 CIGNLVLERDG
+514 CIGNLVLERAG
-525 IRYTPPVES
+525 VRYTPPVES

-543 ELLARGE
+543 ELLAQGQLRERPLPIGE
-550 LKERTLLVGDLA
+550 LAR
-562 EADGLYMINSV
+562 ADALYIINSV
-573 RKWVRVDLKTQGSG
+573 RRWVELKL
-587 AVESCR
+587 V
-593 RLGC
+593 

>member
-1 MALENPVLLSS
+1 MGIESPVLLSS
-12 YARCGLEHSFAFAQ
+12 YARCGPERSFAFAH
-26 PVDEV
+26 PVGEV
-31 VATAADEV
+31 AAVAVDEV
-39 RPALS
+39 RPALR

-50 EQGLHAAGFV
+50 AQGLHAVGFV

-74 HPSASGRLPLI
+74 RPAGALPLV
-85 YFGLFA
+85 YFGLFE
-91 ERTLVAAPNAD
+91 ERQPVAAPSAS
-102 LGAYELD
+102 LGRYELD
-109 EWRPSVSKE
+109 EWRPSVSRA

-123 IERIRAY
+123 IARIRAY

-152 PLALYR
+152 PRALYR
-158 DMGQGQESALCAY
+158 DMGQVQESALCAY

-186 FFRLRDGRCTV
+186 FFRLHNGRCTV

-209 AAEDQQRADDLQNS
+209 AAEDQQRADALQNS
-223 AKDRAE
+223 AKDCAE
-229 NLMVTD
+229 NLMVAD

-270 VESQLKAGVSLP
+270 VTSQLKAGVSLP
-282 DIFAA
+282 DLFAA

-299 VRTMEIITELER
+299 VRTMEIIAEQEC

-344 SGQLEFGVGGGIV
+344 KGQLEFGVGGGIV
-357 WESSAAGEYAE
+357 WASSAAEEYAE

-373 EVLRT
+373 EVLCA
-378 RPSPSFELLET
+378 RPHPSFELLET
-389 MLYEN
+389 LLYEE
-394 GDYFLLERHL
+394 GAYFLLERHL
-404 DRLSQSASYWR
+404 ERLSQSAEYWG
-415 FCYAEDRVRV
+415 FCYADDRVRAR
-425 QLQDAAT
+425 LQAAAH
-432 AMEGRCRVRLLLARN
+432 AMEGQCKVRLRLDRTGAICLQHGPLAP
-447 GEVRV
+447 V
-452 QHQALASLRR
+452 RR
-462 LRVALA
+462 LRVGLA
-468 AEAIDSADPLLY
+468 RAPVDSADPLLY

-485 RAMYDKQLAAR
+485 RALYDQRLAAR

-514 CIGNLVLERDG
+514 CIGNLVLERG
-525 IRYTPPVES
+525 GVRYTPPVEA

-543 ELLARGE
+543 ELLAQGQLRERPLPSGE
-550 LKERTLLVGDLA
+550 LARA
-562 EADGLYMINSV
+562 EALYIINSV
-573 RKWVRVDLKTQGSG
+573 RRWVELELV
-587 AVESCR
+587 
-593 RLGC
+593 

>member
-1 MALENPVLLSS
+1 MVLESPVLLSS
-12 YARCGLEHSFAFAQ
+12 YARCGPERSFAFAD

-31 VATAADEV
+31 VATAAAEV
-39 RPALS
+39 RPAIS

-50 EQGLHAAGFV
+50 AHGLHAAGFV

-74 HPSASGRLPLI
+74 RPAGVLPLV

-91 ERTLVAAPNAD
+91 ERTPVAAPSAG
-102 LGAYELD
+102 LGPYRLD
-109 EWRPSVSKE
+109 EGWPSVSRE

-123 IERIRAY
+123 IEHIRAY

-139 NYTLRLHSRFRGD
+139 NYTLRLYSRFRGD
-152 PLALYR
+152 PQALYR

-186 FFRLRDGRCTV
+186 FFRVRDGHCTV
-197 RPMKGTRPRGRF
+197 RPMKGTRARGRF
-209 AAEDQQRADDLQNS
+209 AAEDQQRAADLQNS

-229 NLMVTD
+229 NVMVAD

-244 SQVGSVAVPA
+244 SQVGSVEVSA

-270 VESQLKAGVSLP
+270 VESRLKAGVSLP

-299 VRTMEIITELER
+299 VRTMQIIAELER
-311 APRGIY
+311 TPRGMY
-317 TGCMGYVSPGPEA
+317 TGCMGYVSPGPEV

-344 SGQLEFGVGGGIV
+344 RAQLEFGVGGGIV
-357 WESSAAGEYAE
+357 WASAAAEEYAE
-368 CLTKA
+368 CLVKA
-373 EVLRT
+373 AVLRA
-378 RPSPSFELLET
+378 RPHPSFELLET
-389 MLYEN
+389 LLCEEGN
-394 GDYFLLERHL
+394 YFLLERHL
-404 DRLSQSASYWR
+404 ERLSQSATHWG
-415 FCYAEDRVRV
+415 FCYAGDRVRAR
-425 QLQDAAT
+425 LQDAAD
-432 AMEGRCRVRLLLARN
+432 AVEGRCRVRLRLARN
-447 GEVRV
+447 GAIRV
-452 QHQALASLRR
+452 QHEALAPARR

-468 AEAIDSADPLLY
+468 AEPVDSTDPLLY

-485 RAMYDKQLAAR
+485 RALYDKHLAAR

-514 CIGNLVLERDG
+514 CIGNLVLVRAG
-525 IRYTPPVES
+525 VCYTPPVEA

-543 ELLARGE
+543 ELVAQGQLCERPLPVGE
-550 LKERTLLVGDLA
+550 LALA
-562 EADGLYMINSV
+562 DALYLINSV
-573 RKWVRVDLKTQGSG
+573 RRWVELELV
-587 AVESCR
+587 
-593 RLGC
+593 